1 MILLSSEQDI
11 TADRVKCGAHL
22 TDHNTEY
29 SRFGVN
35 MILHIRD
42 GKKVDGTN
50 PYNLFDQ
57 LAASGE
63 NRFSCPIKNALMQ
76 AFMATNGT
84 AGERMRNRIRQSVF
98 FRICMAMKSQPKKKQ
113 AETSRLSTKLKIH
126 RSKAHGEY
134 RNIFLAKQIGYM
146 FGNRCCDS
154 LTAKRNA

>member
-1 MILLSSEQDI
+1 MISFSLNAHIFIWQSVRLILLSSEQDI

-22 TDHNTEY
+22 ADHNTEY

-63 NRFSCPIKNALMQ
+63 NRF
-76 AFMATNGT
+76 FMSDKKCID
-84 AGERMRNRIRQSVF
+84 AGFYGDKWNRW
-98 FRICMAMKSQPKKKQ
+98 
-113 AETSRLSTKLKIH
+113 
-126 RSKAHGEY
+126 
-134 RNIFLAKQIGYM
+134 
-146 FGNRCCDS
+146 
-154 LTAKRNA
+154 

>member
-63 NRFSCPIKNALMQ
+63 NRF
-76 AFMATNGT
+76 FMSDKKCID
-84 AGERMRNRIRQSVF
+84 AGFYGDKWNRW
-98 FRICMAMKSQPKKKQ
+98 
-113 AETSRLSTKLKIH
+113 
-126 RSKAHGEY
+126 
-134 RNIFLAKQIGYM
+134 
-146 FGNRCCDS
+146 
-154 LTAKRNA
+154 

>member
-1 MILLSSEQDI
+1 
-11 TADRVKCGAHL
+11 
-22 TDHNTEY
+22 
-29 SRFGVN
+29 

-63 NRFSCPIKNALMQ
+63 NRFFMSDKNALMQ

-98 FRICMAMKSQPKKKQ
+98 FRICMAMKSQPKKKH
-113 AETSRLSTKLKIH
+113 AETSRLSTKLKNPPKQSA
-126 RSKAHGEY
+126 RQY